1 MDFSFLMLAGAFGG
15 GLFGAAIGGLPAF
28 VFTGFAVLA
37 GLGLS
42 MTGAEYDFLGNI
54 AFGPVFGPHVS
65 FAGGAAAAA
74 YARTRNELEN
84 GKDIITPL
92 ASLATADVLI
102 VGGVFGAAGYVLQ
115 VLLTPLVGSITDLI
129 AFIVFVSGVAA
140 RVMFGRTGILGK
152 VSNTEH
158 NGGRF
163 TPGGVEVWV
172 EYQQDWLQ
180 AGVIG
185 LGSGLLAA
193 FASLSI
199 LAAFPEATAAANV
212 IGFGISAATLVFL
225 ALGLEFPVTHHMTIS
240 ASYAAVAT
248 GSILVGA
255 VAGIVAALV
264 GELGS
269 RLFLIH
275 GDSHIDPPA
284 FAIFIMA
291 SLVFIPAL
299 LLGG

>member
-28 VFTGFAVLA
+28 VFTGFSVLA
-37 GLGLS
+37 GIGLA

-54 AFGPVFGPHVS
+54 AFGPVFGPHVG

-74 YARTRNELEN
+74 YARWRSELDN
-84 GKDIITPL
+84 GRDIVTPL
-92 ASLATADVLI
+92 ASLATADVLV
-102 VGGVFGAAGYVLQ
+102 VGGIFGVAGYLLQ
-115 VLLTPLVGSITDLI
+115 VLLTPLLGELTDVI
-129 AFIVFVSGVAA
+129 ALIVFASGVAA
-140 RVMFGRTGILGK
+140 RVMFGSTGIFGK
-152 VSNTEH
+152 VTSDEH
-158 NGGRF
+158 DGGRF

-193 FASLSI
+193 FASLSV
-199 LAAFPEATAAANV
+199 LEAFPEATAAANV

-255 VAGIVAALV
+255 VAGVVAALI
-264 GELGS
+264 GEVGS

-291 SLVFIPAL
+291 SLAFIPVL

>member
-15 GLFGAAIGGLPAF
+15 GMFGAAIGGLPAF

-37 GLGLS
+37 GAGLAI
-42 MTGAEYDFLGNI
+42 TGADYDFLGNI
-54 AFGPVFGPHVS
+54 AFGPVFGPHIS
-65 FAGGAAAAA
+65 FAGGVAAAA
-74 YARTRNELEN
+74 YARRRNELEA
-84 GKDIITPL
+84 GKDIVTPL
-92 ASLATADVLI
+92 ASLATPDVLL
-102 VGGVFGAAGYVLQ
+102 VGGAFGVLGYLLQ
-115 VLLTPLVGSITDLI
+115 VAFTPVIGNLTDVI
-129 AFIVFVSGVAA
+129 ALIVFVSGVLV
-140 RVMFGRTGILGK
+140 RVMFGSTGIFGK
-152 VSNTEH
+152 VTSADH
-158 NGGRF
+158 DGGRF

-172 EYQQDWLQ
+172 EYQQEWVQ
-180 AGVIG
+180 AAAIG
-185 LGSGLLAA
+185 LASGLLAA

-199 LAAFPEATAAANV
+199 LEAYPEATAAANV

-225 ALGLEFPVTHHMTIS
+225 ALGLEFPVTHHMTIA

-255 VAGIVAALV
+255 VAGIVSALI
-264 GELGS
+264 GEAGS

-275 GDSHIDPPA
+275 GDSHVDPPA

-299 LLGG
+299 LIGG